1 MASLQEPCLVR
12 LYRQRP
18 NGNKTLIVQQRVEQ
32 LAPAGGAP
40 DGAPA
45 SVSTP
50 EKLLTV
56 NSGEVF
62 EINDLLMVSVE
73 LDSADGLDKD
83 DSIWS
88 IPLLTAQGPKTLGRA
103 QFANPAFADTAA
115 NLPAATEIFIAG
127 YRIIETGARIAGK
140 IYLDI
145 QDDTA

>member
-1 MASLQEPCLVR
+1 MASVQEPSLVR
-12 LYRQRP
+12 LYRQFP
-18 NGNKTLIVQQRVEQ
+18 NGDKRLITQARVEQ

-50 EKLLTV
+50 EKLLTIS
-56 NSGEVF
+56 SGEIF
-62 EINDLLMVSVE
+62 QINDILLVSVE
-73 LDSADGLDKD
+73 LDAADGLDKD
-83 DSIWS
+83 DAIWS

-103 QFANPAFADTAA
+103 QFNDPAYADTAA
-115 NLPAATEIFIAG
+115 NLPANREIFIAG
-127 YRIIETGARIAGK
+127 YKVTETGARLAGK